1 MSSSMVR
8 QKAGASWVD
17 RVQAFW
23 FEELKA
29 SAWFEPN
36 AEVDEIIRTRFLTIY
51 RHVAADFDIV
61 AATASAD
68 QSVASAI
75 VLDQFPRNMFRG
87 TALAFATDH
96 LALAVARA
104 AIDRNL
110 DHDLDKNRRLFLYMP
125 FEHSEDTADQQR
137 AVELIG
143 GLDDGELFR
152 YAVAHRDIIARYGR
166 FPHRNVILG
175 RTSTPE
181 EKAFLDQSGDTFYLR
196 RK

>member
-1 MSSSMVR
+1 MVK
-8 QKAGASWVD
+8 QKSGASWVD

-23 FEELKA
+23 FEELKP

-36 AEVDEIIRTRFLTIY
+36 AEIDEIIRTRFLTTH
-51 RHVAADFDIV
+51 RQVAADFDIV

-125 FEHSEDTADQQR
+125 FEHSENIADQQR
-137 AVELIG
+137 AVEFIG
-143 GLDDGELFR
+143 GLDDGELLH

-181 EKAFLDQSGDTFYLR
+181 EMEFLEQSGDWSYLR